1 MIPGLAAPTLW
12 ASRGAAGRAG
22 ARAYAWRQAMPQ
34 PRQCRHLRPPHPSQ
48 DGRGM
53 AIGGPVCLAPALCEV
68 GARPSCAQGSSIVP
82 LQVAQAQRL
91 SWEGVLEGSG
101 VVRGGSSD
109 RSPYCLF
116 TVLPRAVLPGPPARP
131 GHLHVAGRLQLHG
144 HVLPQRPGGLRH
156 HVPEGEA
163 LPGEGTAWAS
173 RLPASAAGAPGS
185 WCA

>member
-1 MIPGLAAPTLW
+1 MVIRKKSDDVEWDRHCARGLIRH
-12 ASRGAAGRAG
+12 RGWPECG
-22 ARAYAWRQAMPQ
+22 
-34 PRQCRHLRPPHPSQ
+34 
-48 DGRGM
+48 
-53 AIGGPVCLAPALCEV
+53 
-68 GARPSCAQGSSIVP
+68 
-82 LQVAQAQRL
+82 VAQAQRL
-91 SWEGVLEGSG
+91 SWEGFLEGSG

-109 RSPYCLF
+109 RSPYSLF

-185 WCA
+185 WVCLTRSGFLGLSDCDSASHKAPEKKMNAQ